1 MSEMAR
7 GLILHSPQ
15 GVPYRFDPGALCLE
29 LVPTGGPG
37 EWARYEVLRH
47 PADLAVWAARS
58 RLTPVP
64 EIDVTPDEVVEA
76 KRLRDALLRMATRQA
91 HGQPLEAADLDVV
104 NELALAPPLV
114 PRLLGA
120 SDRRWARPAT
130 GGQLLSTVARDAI
143 ELFSG
148 PYAHRIRQC
157 ATDNCYLLFVDTS
170 RPGRRRWCSMQ
181 RCGNVHKVKALRAR
195 QAAADDHPAEPEFA
209 AHPDEPRPQDR
220 SAHETPPEPRLTPRA
235 HRQQAANPANLAA
248 SRPADASASTD
259 ANAEQPPAD
268 SQRPRGLT
276 RDAGWEIGVS
286 KTLPH
291 PTSVVWD
298 FISGDEGIAIWLGP
312 GAELHQEK
320 GAPYETADGASGE
333 VRGYRPGDRIRLT
346 HRAPGSTRDTTIQV
360 AVSRAR
366 AEGKAVLRF
375 HQERLSDASER
386 AHRREHWK
394 QVMAHVADAL
404 G

>member
-37 EWARYEVLRH
+37 EWARYEVLHH

-58 RLTPVP
+58 RLRPAP

-76 KRLRDALLRMATRQA
+76 KRLRDALLRMATHQA

-114 PRLLGA
+114 PRLVGA

-130 GGQLLSTVARDAI
+130 GRQLLSTVARDAI

-195 QAAADDHPAEPEFA
+195 QATPDDRPAEPGAA
-209 AHPDEPRPQDR
+209 AHPDEPRAQGP
-220 SAHETPPEPRLTPRA
+220 SAREAPPEPQPTTQA
-235 HRQQAANPANLAA
+235 HRQRAATPAASAA
-248 SRPADASASTD
+248 SRHTAE
-259 ANAEQPPAD
+259 AEQPPAD
-268 SQRPRGLT
+268 AQQSRGLT
-276 RDAGWEIGVS
+276 RDAGWEVGVS

-291 PTSVVWD
+291 PPSVVWD

-320 GAPYETADGASGE
+320 GAPYEAADGTSGE

-375 HQERLSDASER
+375 HQERLSDATER

-394 QVMAHVADAL
+394 EVMAHVADAL